1 MKYNFDQIID
11 RKNTNSTK
19 WEPEVLEEMFGT
31 SDVLPFWVADM
42 DFKVAQPIIDAVV
55 ERAKHGIYGYAVRTD
70 SYFDAI
76 INWTSNRF
84 GWEIEKDWIEYTP
97 GVVPAINFILQTLG
111 KSGDKVLIQEP
122 VYYPF
127 KRSIVNNGLEPVI
140 NLLKNNNGKYEINFE
155 DFEEKIKDPDTKFF
169 ILCNPH
175 NPVGRIWS
183 REDLIKI
190 GNLCLENNVFVIADE
205 IHNDLVYSGNSHTI
219 FASINEDFAMNSITC
234 TAPSKTFNL
243 AGMQASNI
251 IIPDSKIMEEYR
263 KTIEKHNIGGQ
274 NPLSIVALEAAYN
287 YGEEWLEELLV
298 YLEGNIEFISDYL
311 EKHLPKARFKKPEA
325 TYLAWIDLR
334 EYETNG
340 ERLEKIIIEKGKVAF
355 DGGSWFGE
363 GGQGFVRVNFACP
376 RNLLKE
382 GLSRMVKAVKNIG

>member
-111 KSGDKVLIQEP
+111 KSGGDKVLIQEP

-140 NLLKNNNGKYEINFE
+140 NLLKK
-155 DFEEKIKDPDTKFF
+155 
-169 ILCNPH
+169 
-175 NPVGRIWS
+175 
-183 REDLIKI
+183 
-190 GNLCLENNVFVIADE
+190 
-205 IHNDLVYSGNSHTI
+205 
-219 FASINEDFAMNSITC
+219 
-234 TAPSKTFNL
+234 
-243 AGMQASNI
+243 
-251 IIPDSKIMEEYR
+251 
-263 KTIEKHNIGGQ
+263 
-274 NPLSIVALEAAYN
+274 
-287 YGEEWLEELLV
+287 
-298 YLEGNIEFISDYL
+298 
-311 EKHLPKARFKKPEA
+311 
-325 TYLAWIDLR
+325 
-334 EYETNG
+334 
-340 ERLEKIIIEKGKVAF
+340 
-355 DGGSWFGE
+355 
-363 GGQGFVRVNFACP
+363 
-376 RNLLKE
+376 
-382 GLSRMVKAVKNIG
+382 